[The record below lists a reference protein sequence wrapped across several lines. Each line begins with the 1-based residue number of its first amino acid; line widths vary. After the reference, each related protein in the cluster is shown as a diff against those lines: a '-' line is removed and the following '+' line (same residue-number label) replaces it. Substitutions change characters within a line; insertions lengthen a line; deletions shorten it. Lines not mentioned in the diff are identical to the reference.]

1 MAKSVVIDGISG
13 KNITEAVKE
22 LRQYAAWVEKK
33 EAELLSRLAS
43 LGATVASIQFSR
55 AIYNGTNDVSVR
67 VDDTGSVAVIY
78 AEGESV
84 AFIEFGSG
92 KKYGYGHPNP
102 VADGRPLGPSTW
114 SLDPDVGKRH
124 WDDERGWYIP
134 KDAGGGHTYGN
145 PPAMA
150 MYDAAQTMAEEFTK
164 IAREVFAS

>member
-1 MAKSVVIDGISG
+1 MPKKIVIDGLSQENVTSAIREVR
-13 KNITEAVKE
+13 KY
-22 LRQYAAWVEKK
+22 QAWVLEK
-33 EAELLSRLAS
+33 EAELRSRLAS

-84 AFIEFGSG
+84 AFIEFGAG
-92 KKYGYGHPNP
+92 ITYGSGHPQ
-102 VADGRPLGPSTW
+102 ADEFGVGPGTY
-114 SLDPDVGKRH
+114 PEGKGH
-124 WDDERGWYIP
+124 WDNPKGWWYARGQ
-134 KDAGGGHTYGN
+134 HTYGN

-150 MYDAAQTMAEEFTK
+150 MYNAVQAMTEEVTR